1 MKGELMHPFAWF
13 HHHSENPADTRG
25 FYEKLL
31 GWESSDGPGGMAMFV
46 GSKGPFAAVSEK
58 DGATGWLPYVQVDDV
73 EEATAKAKSLGATV
87 VRERTRG
94 PAGEFTIVRDPGG
107 ASVALWQKA

>member
-1 MKGELMHPFAWF
+1 MQPFVWF
-13 HHHSENPADTRG
+13 HHHSESPADTRT

-31 GWESSDGPGGMAMFV
+31 GWQSSDGPGGMTIFAE
-46 GSKGPFAAVSEK
+46 SKGPFAAVSEK
-58 DGATGWLPYVQVDDV
+58 DGAAGWLPYVQVDDV
-73 EEATAKAKSLGATV
+73 DVATEKARSLGATV

-94 PAGEFTIVRDPGG
+94 PAGDFTIVRDPGG